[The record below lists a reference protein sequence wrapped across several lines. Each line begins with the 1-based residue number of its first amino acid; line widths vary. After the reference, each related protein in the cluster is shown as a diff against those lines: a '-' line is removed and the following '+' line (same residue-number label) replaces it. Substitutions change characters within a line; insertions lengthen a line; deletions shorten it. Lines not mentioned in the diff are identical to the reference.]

1 MPTLE
6 DNIGD
11 DRIRVGIMGAG
22 IAGCCLAIGLLK
34 NPKLDVQIYERYN
47 EIKAHGSGL
56 ALHANALRSMDLIS
70 PAIKKAYF
78 RKSHYM
84 ADEEDIEMATQFILA
99 AGDHAGELV
108 AELGRAKGRRTVHRA
123 HLIQGLMEDAIPTE
137 RIHYGKRLSGI
148 GEDPITR
155 KVTVTFND
163 KEADSESFDVVFGSE
178 GVSSLTRKF
187 ILGPDHPAASP
198 VNHEQWRLFH
208 TYVKM
213 EDAKKIIPGESIEKV
228 RTYCLPVGYIN
239 GIPVDLGRTFSVC
252 CYQRDNK
259 CPVQGAPFDPKLW
272 KGYMPEV
279 DALISCLEGSP
290 GETWIL
296 QDHDHAPTYAKGHV
310 AMIGDAAH
318 ATFPHAG
325 NGAAQAIED
334 GAILSGV
341 FAGLTTTAEIDA
353 ALRAF
358 DAVRRPRSQR
368 VIDITRRFGNL
379 YSKEPEDINVDSMK
393 AEMKE
398 GGMYTN
404 GVDMEAQ
411 VRTAVDLF
419 EQEKNRK

>member
-6 DNIGD
+6 DNNGD
-11 DRIRVGIMGAG
+11 GHIRVGIMGAG

-34 NPKLDVQIYERYN
+34 NPRLDVHVYERYN
-47 EIKAHGSGL
+47 ETKAHGSGL

-84 ADEEDIEMATQFILA
+84 ANEEEIEMATQFILA
-99 AGDHAGELV
+99 AGDNASELV

-123 HLIQGLMEDAIPTE
+123 HLIQGLMEDAIPAE
-137 RIHYGKRLSGI
+137 RIHYGKKLSNI
-148 GEDPITR
+148 EEDPITR
-155 KVTVTFND
+155 KVITTFN
-163 KEADSESFDVVFGSE
+163 ETETETFDVVFGSE
-178 GVSSLTRKF
+178 GVSSITRKF
-187 ILGPDHPAASP
+187 ILGPNHPAATP

-208 TYVKM
+208 TYVRM
-213 EDAKKIIPGESIEKV
+213 EDAKKVVPNESIEKV

-239 GIPVDLGRTFSVC
+239 GIPVDLGQTFSIC
-252 CYQRDNK
+252 CYQRDEK
-259 CPVQGAPFDPKLW
+259 CPVQGAPFNAKLW

-279 DALISCLEGSP
+279 DALISCLERSP

-334 GAILSGV
+334 CAVLAGIFSSLSN
-341 FAGLTTTAEIDA
+341 TDEIDP
-353 ALRAF
+353 ALQAF
-358 DAVRRPRSQR
+358 DVVRRPRSQR
-368 VIDITRRFGNL
+368 VIDITRRFGIL
-379 YSKEPEDINVDSMK
+379 YSKEPDDIDVNSMK

-398 GGMYTN
+398 GGMFTN

-411 VRTAVDLF
+411 VKTAMDLF
-419 EQEKNRK
+419 EEKKGYN

>member
-6 DNIGD
+6 DSNGNA
-11 DRIRVGIMGAG
+11 RIRVGIMGAG

-34 NPKLDVQIYERYN
+34 NPRLDVHVYERYN
-47 EIKAHGSGL
+47 ETKVHGSGL
-56 ALHANALRSMDLIS
+56 ALHGNALRAMDLIS

-78 RKSHYM
+78 KKAHYM

-99 AGDHAGELV
+99 AGDNAGQLV

-123 HLIQGLMEDAIPTE
+123 HLIQGLMEEAIPAE
-137 RIHYGKRLSGI
+137 RIHHGKRLSHI
-148 GEDPITR
+148 EEDPITR
-155 KVTVTFND
+155 KVTVTLN
-163 KEADSESFDVVFGSE
+163 EEESETFDVVFGSE

-187 ILGPDHPAASP
+187 ILGPDHPAATP

-213 EDAKKIIPGESIEKV
+213 EDAKKIIPLESIEEI
-228 RTYCLPVGYIN
+228 RSYCLPVGFTN
-239 GIPVDLGRTFSVC
+239 GFPVDLGQTFSVC
-252 CYQRDNK
+252 CFQRDTK
-259 CPVQGAPFDPKLW
+259 CPMKGAPFDPNLW
-272 KGYMPEV
+272 KGYLPEV
-279 DALISCLEGSP
+279 DALIHFLERSP

-318 ATFPHAG
+318 ATLPHAG

-334 GAILSGV
+334 CTILSSI
-341 FAGLTTTAEIDA
+341 FAHLSSTAEIDA

-368 VIDITRRFGNL
+368 VIDITRRFGVL
-379 YSKEPEDINVDSMK
+379 YSQEPEEIDLDSMK

-398 GGMYTN
+398 GGMFTN

-411 VRTAVDLF
+411 VQTALDLF
-419 EQEKNRK
+419 EQNKENN